1 MNLPEDNLI
10 FYFSGKYYY
19 IQNTA
24 YSWEIN
30 KQEIKNG
37 IKGSQFE
44 HVDAALF
51 AKWKETKG
59 IYLFSDQFFEY
70 AVFSNNKLTVVERG
84 NLSEW
89 EYPNSFEKIDAA
101 CHLNGSMYML
111 TRESKYMIA
120 NAQDG
125 IILQTGYLGEYFK
138 WNINVENTDMWF
150 NYDTLLLN
158 VKGTDSTQFILKKFC
173 DDSLQKVLNDYV
185 IQKVETI
192 LETDENVV
200 DQTLYEYDTYM
211 ATYIRDAKS
220 VIYNEVN
227 AYIEEEV

>member
-1 MNLPEDNLI
+1 MLHYLQN
-10 FYFSGKYYY
+10 GK
-19 IQNTA
+19 
-24 YSWEIN
+24 
-30 KQEIKNG
+30 KQ
-37 IKGSQFE
+37 
-44 HVDAALF
+44 
-51 AKWKETKG
+51 KG